1 MLQKWSGKSRSELPS
16 RLSNA
21 SGEEAVLSDKEA
33 VLSEPSESNSRDAVH
48 LPQPV
53 NLPQRDH
60 DHKPSLDRV
69 TGFAPGYNDPAL
81 RDTLMAAG
89 CAEAQRCGVF
99 VEDLQD
105 FISEYLVGCWLSP
118 NRVNLP
124 LTCVCGANRARSFL
138 RRERLWQQRVVL
150 LEPEQLPS
158 LVEAQKEAIAL
169 TPEGQVLLGEL
180 QSRIEVA
187 RGELSALQQQVFYL
201 RCFEGLLFREIAVQT
216 GQSIA
221 AAKMAFRSGQHRLSA
236 VFEIGESA
244 L

>member
-1 MLQKWSGKSRSELPS
+1 
-16 RLSNA
+16 
-21 SGEEAVLSDKEA
+21 
-33 VLSEPSESNSRDAVH
+33 
-48 LPQPV
+48 
-53 NLPQRDH
+53 
-60 DHKPSLDRV
+60 
-69 TGFAPGYNDPAL
+69 
-81 RDTLMAAG
+81 MAAG

-201 RCFEGLLFREIAVQT
+201 RRFEGLLFREIAVQT

-236 VFEIGESA
+236 VFESVNLPYEEACEYLSGS
-244 L
+244 